1 MRRLSRPVEHS
12 KDANVAIACREEGL
26 GQVVD
31 VLGPDGDVDLLGSV
45 SDDEA
50 EMIAFGINAH
60 DAARAGGK

>member
-1 MRRLSRPVEHS
+1 MLETL
-12 KDANVAIACREEGL
+12 KEIKETG
-26 GQVVD
+26 
-31 VLGPDGDVDLLGSV
+31 V